1 MEDANAVLA
10 DEKATQETVDAMLQ
24 SLEEAY
30 GKLEVA
36 ETPDPQPEVD
46 KTALQAKVDECSKL
60 NEKDYT
66 EASWKD
72 LRKHLKKPMRY

>member
-60 NEKDYT
+60 NEKIT
-66 EASWKD
+66 QRQAGKD

>member
-1 MEDANAVLA
+1 
-10 DEKATQETVDAMLQ
+10 MLQ

-46 KTALQAKVDECSKL
+46 KTALQAK
-60 NEKDYT
+60 
-66 EASWKD
+66 A
-72 LRKHLKKPMRY
+72 R

>member
-1 MEDANAVLA
+1 MQNAVLA
-10 DEKATQETVDAMLQ
+10 DEKANTGKRLMQCFK

-46 KTALQAKVDECSKL
+46 KTALQRSKMSAA
-60 NEKDYT
+60 N
-66 EASWKD
+66 
-72 LRKHLKKPMRY
+72 